1 MRRGADVLDGNFAM
15 KNTVKLLGAVALAC
29 ALSPAGAQA
38 TTLSFTAK
46 LTSSIA
52 VGSHLSDLFDY
63 AAGLGIGDTITGNVT
78 YDPSV
83 PRTGG
88 NATSIGVYNPSG
100 ATMHIFLPSGA
111 ISLSNIGM
119 LVFNGVGLG
128 SSDSVYFSEQQSTP
142 LGGNVAIQ
150 SNFNLD
156 FNGSDT
162 VFGNTSI
169 PNTLSLANFPNS
181 TLEVETEYD
190 ITNFVGK
197 RDMFFQL
204 TSVTPA
210 ATPLPASLPL
220 FASGLG
226 ALGLAGWRKRRKR
239 TAV

>member
-1 MRRGADVLDGNFAM
+1 M
-15 KNTVKLLGAVALAC
+15 KNPVKLLGIVVLAC
-29 ALSPAGAQA
+29 ALSPAVAQA

-52 VGSHLSDLFDY
+52 VGTHLSDLFDY
-63 AAGLGIGDTITGNVT
+63 AAGLNIGDTISGNLT

-88 NATSIGVYNPSG
+88 NASSIGIYNPSG
-100 ATMHIFLPSGA
+100 ATINIYLPSGT
-111 ISLSNIGM
+111 ISLSNIN
-119 LVFNGVGLG
+119 LAVFNGVGLG
-128 SSDSVYFSEQQSTP
+128 SSDSAYFSEQQVTP

-150 SNFNLD
+150 SNFNLN

-162 VFGNTSI
+162 VFSNTSI
-169 PNTLSLANFPNS
+169 PNTFSLVDFPSS

-190 ITNFVGK
+190 ISNFVGK

-204 TSVTPA
+204 TSVTPL
-210 ATPLPASLPL
+210 ATPLPAALPL

-226 ALGLAGWRKRRKR
+226 GLGLLGWRRKR
-239 TAV
+239 KAAARAA